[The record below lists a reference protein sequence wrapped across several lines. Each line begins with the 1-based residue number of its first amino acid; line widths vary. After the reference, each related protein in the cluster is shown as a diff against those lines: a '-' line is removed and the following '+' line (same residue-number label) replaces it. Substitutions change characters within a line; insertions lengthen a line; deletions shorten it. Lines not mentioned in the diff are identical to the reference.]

1 MKLSRKA
8 IQRMVDSGQ
17 VNIGGRR
24 TGSGG
29 GGGGGVSATWVE
41 ENYISKAFFNT
52 LFTVHGH
59 DADDTAVPPT
69 DVIIEPN
76 DTETV
81 PDSIE
86 AMVGLWT
93 EKYLS
98 ALGLS
103 SGGGGGGDVLAE
115 PLVSI
120 NGIGTPTAANQTLVW
135 DGTRWAFKPYGQGG
149 GSVTSIRIT
158 VPAGFNVSPSTAITT
173 AGTFAITFASGY
185 SLPSTADQANWDTA
199 YTWVNTNGQTVL
211 SNSHTHS
218 NKTVLDG
225 ITPTKV
231 SNWDTAYSK
240 ANTLEGYFDTSGNAK
255 SALKLTTVSKKA
267 WGQTYWTS
275 GGVPTDINGDMTSV
289 GNISFSA
296 SGKNIGGVAY
306 FDTTNSRLGI
316 GTTSPST
323 SLHVVGRVTCE
334 YDSTKLGSFS
344 NVRGEYFSRYG
355 INSSGFTVITTGQ
368 SSSGSSTVR
377 ISMTPYS
384 AEEPYVMIGR
394 ESSLVLGST
403 GIASNATYRDGTYIQ
418 IGGARIVW
426 DSTNNALK
434 VIKSDGTSA
443 ANFYATGA
451 VSALGANSESG
462 GGVGD
467 VTWSALASSSDTR
480 QIAASHLSS
489 VTQPLYFLFNDDA
502 TPTVTYNGKTNQ
514 TVGNILTKSYADG
527 RYVKQSGNAII
538 SGTATI
544 GGNMTIGATEAVG
557 TVNSQVI
564 QTLNRRAIY
573 IKTGTASNFVDGTWS
588 STSDIRLKDIINNV
602 GASVD
607 QIANAP
613 IFNYKWKSGGVSI
626 MLGSS
631 AQYWQNVFQHA
642 VEIGPENYLYMD
654 YSSVALASA
663 VMVARKVVNHEE
675 RIRQLETENEKLRK
689 LLNIA

>member
-1 MKLSRKA
+1 MKTINRDK
-8 IQRMVDSGQ
+8 IQRM
-17 VNIGGRR
+17 IGNVGGNGGN
-24 TGSGG
+24 GSS
-29 GGGGGVSATWVE
+29 SADLAGYATQMWVE
-41 ENYISKAFFNT
+41 QNYISKAFFNT
-52 LFTVHGH
+52 LFTIHGH
-59 DADDTAVPPT
+59 DADDTNVPPT

-81 PDSIE
+81 LDSIE

-120 NGIGTPTAANQTLVW
+120 NGIGTPTAANRTLVW
-135 DGTRWAFKPYGQGG
+135 NGTQWTFQPYGQGG

-158 VPAGFNVSPSTAITT
+158 VPTGFNVNPSTAITT

-185 SLPSTADQANWDTA
+185 SLPSTADQANWNTA
-199 YTWVNTNGQTVL
+199 YTWVNTNGATVL
-211 SNSHTHS
+211 TNSHSHS

-225 ITPTKV
+225 ISSTNV
-231 SNWDTAYSK
+231 SNWGTAYTWVN
-240 ANTLEGYFDTSGNAK
+240 ANGAS
-255 SALKLTTVSKKA
+255 TVSKTA
-267 WGQTYWTS
+267 WGRTYWNAGAPANIDGDIENAANIKIDNNKKVSWKKAGASNYLSMLTLDAS
-275 GGVPTDINGDMTSV
+275 NNFVIGESMANEGLATYVRGRSINFQTGTGSSDNHAASMSDAGLFTVEKLRIGSIVISEDTQNGG
-289 GNISFSA
+289 
-296 SGKNIGGVAY
+296 
-306 FDTTNSRLGI
+306 
-316 GTTSPST
+316 
-323 SLHVVGRVTCE
+323 LHVE
-334 YDSTKLGSFS
+334 
-344 NVRGEYFSRYG
+344 
-355 INSSGFTVITTGQ
+355 
-368 SSSGSSTVR
+368 
-377 ISMTPYS
+377 S
-384 AEEPYVMIGR
+384 AGLY
-394 ESSLVLGST
+394 
-403 GIASNATYRDGTYIQ
+403 ADNYI
-418 IGGARIVW
+418 
-426 DSTNNALK
+426 
-434 VIKSDGTSA
+434 
-443 ANFYATGA
+443 
-451 VSALGANSESG
+451 SALGANSESG

-489 VTQPLYFLFNDDA
+489 VTQPLRFLFNDDA
-502 TPTVTYNGKTNQ
+502 NPTVTYDGKTNKA
-514 TVGNILTKSYADG
+514 VGNILTKSYADG

-544 GGNMTIGATEAVG
+544 GGYMTIGATEEVG

-573 IKTGTASNFVDGTWS
+573 IKTGTALNFVDGTWS
-588 STSDIRLKDIINNV
+588 NTSDIRLKDIINNV

>member
-41 ENYISKAFFNT
+41 ENYISKEFFNT
-52 LFTVHGH
+52 LFTIHGH
-59 DADDTAVPPT
+59 DADDTDVPPT

-81 PDSIE
+81 LDSIE

-135 DGTRWAFKPYGQGG
+135 DGTRWTFKPYGQGG

-158 VPAGFNVSPSTAITT
+158 VPPGFAVSPSTAITT
-173 AGTFAITFASGY
+173 AGTFAITFAQGY
-185 SLPSTADQANWDTA
+185 SLPSTADQANWNTA
-199 YTWVNTNGQTVL
+199 YN
-211 SNSHTHS
+211 NSHSHS
-218 NKTVLDG
+218 NKSVLDG
-225 ITPTKV
+225 ITSTKV
-231 SNWDTAYSK
+231 SNWDTAYGNFD
-240 ANTLEGYFDTSGNAK
+240 ANGNAK
-255 SALKLTTVSKKA
+255 SALKLTTVSKTA
-267 WGQTYWTS
+267 WGRIYWTAN
-275 GGVPTDINGDMTSV
+275 GVPDSIDGDIENAANIKIDNNKKVSWKKSGASNYLSMLTLDASNNFVIGESMANEGLATYVRGRSINFQTGTGSSGNHAASMSDAGLFTVEKLRIGSIVISEDTQNG
-289 GNISFSA
+289 G
-296 SGKNIGGVAY
+296 
-306 FDTTNSRLGI
+306 
-316 GTTSPST
+316 
-323 SLHVVGRVTCE
+323 LHVE
-334 YDSTKLGSFS
+334 
-344 NVRGEYFSRYG
+344 
-355 INSSGFTVITTGQ
+355 
-368 SSSGSSTVR
+368 
-377 ISMTPYS
+377 S
-384 AEEPYVMIGR
+384 AGLY
-394 ESSLVLGST
+394 
-403 GIASNATYRDGTYIQ
+403 ADNYI
-418 IGGARIVW
+418 
-426 DSTNNALK
+426 
-434 VIKSDGTSA
+434 
-443 ANFYATGA
+443 
-451 VSALGANSESG
+451 SALGANSEGG

-502 TPTVTYNGKTNQ
+502 NPTVTYDGKTNKA
-514 TVGNILTKSYADG
+514 VGNILTKSYADG

-544 GGNMTIGATEAVG
+544 GGNMTIGATEEVG

-564 QTLNRRAIY
+564 QTLNSRAIY
-573 IKTGTASNFVDGTWS
+573 IKTGSAPNFVDGTWS

-675 RIRQLETENEKLRK
+675 RIRQLEQENEKLRK

>member
-41 ENYISKAFFNT
+41 DNYISKEFFNT
-52 LFTVHGH
+52 LFTIHGH

-81 PDSIE
+81 LDSIE

-103 SGGGGGGDVLAE
+103 DGGGGGGDILAE

-120 NGIGTPTAANQTLVW
+120 NGIGSPTAANQTLVW
-135 DGTRWAFKPYGQGG
+135 DGTRWSFKPYGQGG

-158 VPAGFNVSPSTAITT
+158 VPTGFAVSPSTAITT

-185 SLPSTADQANWDTA
+185 SLPTTAKQTNWDTA
-199 YTWVNTNGQTVL
+199 YTNN
-211 SNSHTHS
+211 HTHS

-225 ITPTKV
+225 ITSTKV
-231 SNWDTAYSK
+231 SNWDTAYTK
-240 ANTLEGYFDTSGNAK
+240 ANTLEGYFDSSGNAK
-255 SALKLTTVSKKA
+255 SALKLTTVSKTA
-267 WGQTYWTS
+267 WGRTYWTS
-275 GGVPTDINGDMTSV
+275 GGVPDSISGDIENAA
-289 GNISFSA
+289 NI
-296 SGKNIGGVAY
+296 KIDN
-306 FDTTNSRLGI
+306 
-316 GTTSPST
+316 
-323 SLHVVGRVTCE
+323 
-334 YDSTKLGSFS
+334 
-344 NVRGEYFSRYG
+344 
-355 INSSGFTVITTGQ
+355 
-368 SSSGSSTVR
+368 
-377 ISMTPYS
+377 
-384 AEEPYVMIGR
+384 
-394 ESSLVLGST
+394 
-403 GIASNATYRDGTYIQ
+403 
-418 IGGARIVW
+418 GARISW
-426 DSTNNALK
+426 KQSGATTYLSMLTLDSSNNFIVGEAMANAGLATYVRGRSINFQTGTGSSGNHAASMSDAGLFTVEK
-434 VIKSDGTSA
+434 LRIGSIVISEDTQNGGLHVESA
-443 ANFYATGA
+443 GLYADNYI
-451 VSALGANSESG
+451 SALGANSESG

-489 VTQPLYFLFNDDA
+489 VTQPLYFIFNEDA
-502 TPTVTYNGKTNQ
+502 NPTVTYDGKTNKA
-514 TVGNILTKSYADG
+514 VGNILTKSYADG

-538 SGTATI
+538 GGTATI
-544 GGNMTIGATEAVG
+544 GGYMTIGATEEVG

-564 QTLNRRAIY
+564 QTLNSRAIY
-573 IKTGTASNFVDGTWS
+573 IKTGSAPNFVDGTWS
-588 STSDIRLKDIINNV
+588 NTSDIRLKDIINNV

-675 RIRQLETENEKLRK
+675 RIRQLERENEELRK

>member
-29 GGGGGVSATWVE
+29 GGGVSATWVE

-52 LFTVHGH
+52 LFTIHGH
-59 DADDTAVPPT
+59 DADDPGVPPT

-81 PDSIE
+81 LDSIE

-120 NGIGTPTAANQTLVW
+120 NGIGTPTAANRTLVW
-135 DGTRWAFKPYGQGG
+135 NGTQWTFQPYGQGG

-158 VPAGFNVSPSTAITT
+158 VPTGFAVSPSTAITT

-185 SLPSTADQANWDTA
+185 SLPSTADQANWNTA
-199 YTWVNTNGQTVL
+199 YN
-211 SNSHTHS
+211 NSHSHS
-218 NKTVLDG
+218 NKSVLDG
-225 ITPTKV
+225 ITSTKV
-231 SNWDTAYSK
+231 SNWDTAYTWVN
-240 ANTLEGYFDTSGNAK
+240 ANGAS
-255 SALKLTTVSKKA
+255 TVSKTA
-267 WGQTYWTS
+267 WGRTYWNAGAPANIDGDIENAANIKIDNNKKVSWKKS
-275 GGVPTDINGDMTSV
+275 GASNYLSMLTLDASNNFIVGESMANEGLATYVRGRSINFQTGTGSS
-289 GNISFSA
+289 GNHAASMSDAGLFTVEKLRIGSIVISEDTQ
-296 SGKNIGGVAY
+296 NGG
-306 FDTTNSRLGI
+306 
-316 GTTSPST
+316 
-323 SLHVVGRVTCE
+323 LHVE
-334 YDSTKLGSFS
+334 
-344 NVRGEYFSRYG
+344 
-355 INSSGFTVITTGQ
+355 
-368 SSSGSSTVR
+368 
-377 ISMTPYS
+377 S
-384 AEEPYVMIGR
+384 AGLY
-394 ESSLVLGST
+394 
-403 GIASNATYRDGTYIQ
+403 ADNYI
-418 IGGARIVW
+418 
-426 DSTNNALK
+426 
-434 VIKSDGTSA
+434 
-443 ANFYATGA
+443 
-451 VSALGANSESG
+451 SALGANSESG

-467 VTWSALASSSDTR
+467 VTWRDLASSSDTR

-502 TPTVTYNGKTNQ
+502 NPTVTYNGKTNQ
-514 TVGNILTKSYADG
+514 AVGNILTKSYADG

-564 QTLNRRAIY
+564 QTLNSRAIY
-573 IKTGTASNFVDGTWS
+573 IKTGTAPNFVDGTWN
-588 STSDIRLKDIINNV
+588 STSDVRLKDIINNV

-675 RIRQLETENEKLRK
+675 RIRQLERENEELRR

>member
-41 ENYISKAFFNT
+41 ENYISKEFFNT
-52 LFTVHGH
+52 LFTIHGH

-81 PDSIE
+81 LDSIE

-120 NGIGTPTAANQTLVW
+120 NGIGSPTAANQTLVW
-135 DGTRWAFKPYGQGG
+135 DGTRWSFKPYGQGG

-158 VPAGFNVSPSTAITT
+158 VPTGFAVSPSTAITT

-185 SLPSTADQANWDTA
+185 SLPSTADQANWNTA
-199 YTWVNTNGQTVL
+199 YN
-211 SNSHTHS
+211 NSHSHS

-225 ITPTKV
+225 ITSTKV
-231 SNWDTAYSK
+231 SNWDTAYGNFD
-240 ANTLEGYFDTSGNAK
+240 ANGNAK
-255 SALKLTTVSKKA
+255 SALKLTTVSKTA
-267 WGQTYWTS
+267 WGRTYWTAN
-275 GGVPTDINGDMTSV
+275 GVPDSIDGDIENAANIKIDNNKKVSWKKSGASNYLSMLTLDASNNFIVGESMANEGLATYVRGRSINFQTGTGSSGNHAASMSDAGLFTVEKLRIGSIVISEDTQNG
-289 GNISFSA
+289 G
-296 SGKNIGGVAY
+296 
-306 FDTTNSRLGI
+306 
-316 GTTSPST
+316 
-323 SLHVVGRVTCE
+323 LHVE
-334 YDSTKLGSFS
+334 
-344 NVRGEYFSRYG
+344 
-355 INSSGFTVITTGQ
+355 
-368 SSSGSSTVR
+368 
-377 ISMTPYS
+377 S
-384 AEEPYVMIGR
+384 AGLY
-394 ESSLVLGST
+394 
-403 GIASNATYRDGTYIQ
+403 ADNYI
-418 IGGARIVW
+418 
-426 DSTNNALK
+426 
-434 VIKSDGTSA
+434 
-443 ANFYATGA
+443 
-451 VSALGANSESG
+451 SALGANSESG

-502 TPTVTYNGKTNQ
+502 NPTVTYNGKTNQ
-514 TVGNILTKSYADG
+514 AVGNILTKSYADG

-564 QTLNRRAIY
+564 QTLNSRAIY
-573 IKTGTASNFVDGTWS
+573 IKTGTAPNFVDGTWN
-588 STSDIRLKDIINNV
+588 STSDVRLKDIINNV

-675 RIRQLETENEKLRK
+675 RIRQLERENEELRK

>member
-41 ENYISKAFFNT
+41 ENYISKTFFNT
-52 LFTVHGH
+52 LFTIHGH

-81 PDSIE
+81 LDSIE

-120 NGIGTPTAANQTLVW
+120 NGIGSPTAANQTLVW

-158 VPAGFNVSPSTAITT
+158 VPPGFNVSPSTITT

-185 SLPSTADQANWDTA
+185 SLPTTAKQTTWDSA
-199 YTWVNTNGQTVL
+199 YT
-211 SNSHTHS
+211 NSHTHS

-225 ITPTKV
+225 ISSTKV
-231 SNWDTAYSK
+231 SNWDTAYTWVN
-240 ANTLEGYFDTSGNAK
+240 ANGAS
-255 SALKLTTVSKKA
+255 TVEKTA
-267 WGQTYWTS
+267 WGKKYWLAGAPAS
-275 GGVPTDINGDMTSV
+275 IDGDMTSV
-289 GNISFSA
+289 GDISFSA

-316 GTTSPST
+316 GAAPGAYKLDVNGTVHLSDN
-323 SLHVVGRVTCE
+323 L
-334 YDSTKLGSFS
+334 YINSTKKIVCMVNNTSKTLLDFDGTQVTLG
-344 NVRGEYFSRYG
+344 YG
-355 INSSGFTVITTGQ
+355 FNG
-368 SSSGSSTVR
+368 
-377 ISMTPYS
+377 
-384 AEEPYVMIGR
+384 
-394 ESSLVLGST
+394 
-403 GIASNATYRDGTYIQ
+403 SNATNIYGQNINMYYGTSLKVQVTTDGLK
-418 IGGARIVW
+418 IGGATLSW
-426 DSTNNALK
+426 DSDAGALK
-434 VIKSDGTSA
+434 IDTG
-443 ANFYATGA
+443 FYSETFI
-451 VSALGANSESG
+451 SALGANSESG

-467 VTWSALASSSDTR
+467 VTWSALASGSDTR
-480 QIAASHLSS
+480 QIAASHLDVLSNY
-489 VTQPLYFLFNDDA
+489 VTRTTAQDISGSKLFTSNLKMAANIQPD
-502 TPTVTYNGKTNQ
+502 TTNQ
-514 TVGNILTKSYADG
+514 CTVGTSSYRFMGCYFRDG
-527 RYVKQSGNAII
+527 DLSGNLTVGGRVGINGSNSSYRLYVNGASCVSRLVVDNTHYFAI
-538 SGTATI
+538 
-544 GGNMTIGATEAVG
+544 NWNNNEYYEVG
-557 TVNSQVI
+557 TYQNTNTEIRTYGMWYGSW
-564 QTLNRRAIY
+564 RGA
-573 IKTGTASNFVDGTWS
+573 
-588 STSDIRLKDIINNV
+588 SDIRKKNV
-602 GASVD
+602 VEHLNVSIE
-607 QIANAP
+607 QIAKMP
-613 IFNYKWKSGGVSI
+613 VFNFTWKDGKQGTY
-626 MLGSS
+626 LGTS
-631 AQYWQNVFQHA
+631 AQEVQKIFPAA
-642 VEIGPENYLYMD
+642 VSTMKDGYLAMD
-654 YSSVALASA
+654 YGATALAAA
-663 VMVARKVVNHEE
+663 VLTARKVVNHEE

>member
-41 ENYISKAFFNT
+41 ENYISKEFFNT
-52 LFTVHGH
+52 LFTIHGH

-81 PDSIE
+81 LDSIE

-120 NGIGTPTAANQTLVW
+120 NGIGSPTAANQTLVW
-135 DGTRWAFKPYGQGG
+135 DGTRWSFKPYGQGG

-158 VPAGFNVSPSTAITT
+158 VPTGFAVSPSTAITT

-185 SLPSTADQANWDTA
+185 SLPSTADQANWNTA
-199 YTWVNTNGQTVL
+199 YN
-211 SNSHTHS
+211 NSHSHS

-225 ITPTKV
+225 ITSTKV
-231 SNWDTAYSK
+231 SNWDTAYGNFD
-240 ANTLEGYFDTSGNAK
+240 ANGNAK
-255 SALKLTTVSKKA
+255 SALKLTTVSKTA
-267 WGQTYWTS
+267 WGRTYWTAN
-275 GGVPTDINGDMTSV
+275 GVPDSIDGDIENAANIKIDNNKKVSWKKSGASNYLSMLTLDASNNFIVGESMANEGLATYVRGRSINFQTGTGSSGNHAASMSDAGLFTVEKLRIGSIVISEDTQNG
-289 GNISFSA
+289 G
-296 SGKNIGGVAY
+296 
-306 FDTTNSRLGI
+306 
-316 GTTSPST
+316 
-323 SLHVVGRVTCE
+323 LHVE
-334 YDSTKLGSFS
+334 
-344 NVRGEYFSRYG
+344 
-355 INSSGFTVITTGQ
+355 
-368 SSSGSSTVR
+368 
-377 ISMTPYS
+377 S
-384 AEEPYVMIGR
+384 AGLY
-394 ESSLVLGST
+394 
-403 GIASNATYRDGTYIQ
+403 ADNYI
-418 IGGARIVW
+418 
-426 DSTNNALK
+426 
-434 VIKSDGTSA
+434 
-443 ANFYATGA
+443 
-451 VSALGANSESG
+451 SALGANSESG

-502 TPTVTYNGKTNQ
+502 NPTVTYNGKTNQ
-514 TVGNILTKSYADG
+514 AVGNILTKSYADG

-557 TVNSQVI
+557 SVNSQVI
-564 QTLNRRAIY
+564 QTLNSRAIY
-573 IKTGTASNFVDGTWS
+573 IKTGTAPNFVDGTWN
-588 STSDIRLKDIINNV
+588 STSDVRLKDIINNV

-675 RIRQLETENEKLRK
+675 RIRQLERENEELRK

>member
-1 MKLSRKA
+1 MKLSRKV

-41 ENYISKAFFNT
+41 ENYISKEFFNT
-52 LFTVHGH
+52 LFTIHGH
-59 DADDTAVPPT
+59 DADDTANPPT

-81 PDSIE
+81 LDSIE

-120 NGIGTPTAANQTLVW
+120 NGIGSPTAANRTLVW
-135 DGTRWAFKPYGQGG
+135 NGTQWTFQPYGQGG

-173 AGTFAITFASGY
+173 AGTFAITFAPGY
-185 SLPSTADQANWDTA
+185 SLPSTADQANWNTA
-199 YTWVNTNGQTVL
+199 YTNN
-211 SNSHTHS
+211 HTHS
-218 NKTVLDG
+218 NKSVIDG
-225 ITPTKV
+225 ISSTKV
-231 SNWDTAYSK
+231 SNWDTAYGNFD
-240 ANTLEGYFDTSGNAK
+240 ANGNAK
-255 SALKLTTVSKKA
+255 SALKLTTVSKTA
-267 WGQTYWTS
+267 WGRTYWTS
-275 GGVPTDINGDMTSV
+275 GGVPDSIDGDIENAANIKIDNNKKVSWKKSGATNYLSMLTLDASNNFVIGESMANEGLATYVRGRSINFQTGTGSSGNHAASMSDAGLFTVEKLRIGSIVISEDTQNG
-289 GNISFSA
+289 G
-296 SGKNIGGVAY
+296 
-306 FDTTNSRLGI
+306 
-316 GTTSPST
+316 
-323 SLHVVGRVTCE
+323 LHVE
-334 YDSTKLGSFS
+334 
-344 NVRGEYFSRYG
+344 
-355 INSSGFTVITTGQ
+355 
-368 SSSGSSTVR
+368 
-377 ISMTPYS
+377 S
-384 AEEPYVMIGR
+384 AGLY
-394 ESSLVLGST
+394 
-403 GIASNATYRDGTYIQ
+403 ADNYI
-418 IGGARIVW
+418 
-426 DSTNNALK
+426 
-434 VIKSDGTSA
+434 
-443 ANFYATGA
+443 
-451 VSALGANSESG
+451 SALGANSSSG

-467 VTWSALASSSDTR
+467 VTWSALASNADNR

-502 TPTVTYNGKTNQ
+502 SPTVMYNGKTNQ
-514 TVGNILTKSYADG
+514 AVGNILTKSYADG

-544 GGNMTIGATEAVG
+544 GGYMTIGATEEVG

-675 RIRQLETENEKLRK
+675 RIRQLERENEELRR

>member
-52 LFTVHGH
+52 LFTIHGH

-115 PLVSI
+115 PLMSI
-120 NGIGTPTAANQTLVW
+120 NGIGSPTAANQTLVW
-135 DGTRWAFKPYGQGG
+135 DGTRWTFKPYGQGG

-158 VPAGFNVSPSTAITT
+158 VPTGFAVSPSTITT

-185 SLPSTADQANWDTA
+185 SLPTTAKQTNWDNA

-211 SNSHTHS
+211 TNSHTHS
-218 NKTVLDG
+218 NKSVLDG
-225 ITPTKV
+225 ITSTKV
-231 SNWDTAYSK
+231 SNWDTAYTWVN
-240 ANTLEGYFDTSGNAK
+240 ANGAS
-255 SALKLTTVSKKA
+255 TVSKTA
-267 WGQTYWTS
+267 WGRTYWNA
-275 GGVPTDINGDMTSV
+275 GAPANIDGDMTSV

-323 SLHVVGRVTCE
+323 SLHVVGRVTCQ
-334 YDSTKLGSFS
+334 YDSTKKGSFCAT
-344 NVRGEYFSRYG
+344 RGDYATYYG
-355 INSSGFTVITTGQ
+355 IDGSGFAIITTGQ
-368 SSSGSSTVR
+368 SSSSSSTVR
-377 ISMTPYS
+377 ISMTPYN
-384 AEEPYVMIGR
+384 APEQYILFGA
-394 ESSLVLGST
+394 SSSIKMGT
-403 GIASNATYRDGTYIQ
+403 TISNNTETYRDGAYIQ

-502 TPTVTYNGKTNQ
+502 NPTVTYDGKTNKA
-514 TVGNILTKSYADG
+514 VGNILTKSYADG

-573 IKTGTASNFVDGTWS
+573 IKTDSAPHYVDGTWS
-588 STSDIRLKDIINNV
+588 NTSDIRLKDIINNV

-675 RIRQLETENEKLRK
+675 RIRQLERENEELRK

>member
-41 ENYISKAFFNT
+41 ENYISKEFFNT
-52 LFTVHGH
+52 LFTIHGH
-59 DADDTAVPPT
+59 DADDTNVPPT

-81 PDSIE
+81 LDSIE

-120 NGIGTPTAANQTLVW
+120 NGIGTPTAANRTLVW
-135 DGTRWAFKPYGQGG
+135 NGTRWSFKPYGQGG

-158 VPAGFNVSPSTAITT
+158 VPTGFAVSPSTAITT

-185 SLPSTADQANWDTA
+185 SLPSTADQANWNTA
-199 YTWVNTNGQTVL
+199 YN
-211 SNSHTHS
+211 NSHSHS

-225 ITPTKV
+225 ISSTDIT
-231 SNWDTAYSK
+231 NWGKAYTWVN
-240 ANTLEGYFDTSGNAK
+240 ANGAS
-255 SALKLTTVSKKA
+255 TVSKTA
-267 WGQTYWTS
+267 WGQTYWNA
-275 GGVPTDINGDMTSV
+275 GAPANIDGDMTNV

-306 FDTTNSRLGI
+306 FDTTNSKLGI
-316 GTTSPST
+316 GAAPGAYKLDVNGTVHLSDN
-323 SLHVVGRVTCE
+323 L
-334 YDSTKLGSFS
+334 YINSTKKIVCMVNNTSKTLLDFDGTQVTLG
-344 NVRGEYFSRYG
+344 YG
-355 INSSGFTVITTGQ
+355 FNG
-368 SSSGSSTVR
+368 
-377 ISMTPYS
+377 
-384 AEEPYVMIGR
+384 
-394 ESSLVLGST
+394 
-403 GIASNATYRDGTYIQ
+403 SNATNIYGQNINMYYGTSLKVQVTTDGLK
-418 IGGARIVW
+418 IGDATLSW
-426 DSTNNALK
+426 DSNAGALK
-434 VIKSDGTSA
+434 IDTG
-443 ANFYATGA
+443 FYSETFI
-451 VSALGANSESG
+451 SALGANSESG

-489 VTQPLYFLFNDDA
+489 VTKQLYFIFNEDA
-502 TPTVTYNGKTNQ
+502 SPTVIYNGKTNK

-557 TVNSQVI
+557 SVNSQVI

-588 STSDIRLKDIINNV
+588 STSDVRLKDIINNV

-675 RIRQLETENEKLRK
+675 RIRQLERENEELRK

>member
-52 LFTVHGH
+52 LFTIHGH
-59 DADDTAVPPT
+59 DADDTANPPT

-81 PDSIE
+81 LDSIE

-120 NGIGTPTAANQTLVW
+120 NGIGSPTAANQTLVW
-135 DGTRWAFKPYGQGG
+135 DGTRWTFKPYGQGG

-158 VPAGFNVSPSTAITT
+158 VPTGFNVSPSTAITS
-173 AGTFAITFASGY
+173 AGTFAISFATGY
-185 SLPSTADQANWDTA
+185 SLPTTAKQTNWDSA
-199 YTWVNTNGQTVL
+199 YT
-211 SNSHTHS
+211 NSHTHS

-225 ITPTKV
+225 ITSTKV

-255 SALKLTTVSKKA
+255 SALKLTTVSKTA
-267 WGQTYWTS
+267 WGRTYWTAN
-275 GGVPTDINGDMTSV
+275 GVPDSISGDIENAANIKIDNDKKVSWKKSGAANYLSMLTLDSSNNFIVGESMANEGLATYVRGRSVVFQSGTGSSGNHGASMNDAGLFTVEKLRIGSIVISEDTRNG
-289 GNISFSA
+289 G
-296 SGKNIGGVAY
+296 
-306 FDTTNSRLGI
+306 
-316 GTTSPST
+316 
-323 SLHVVGRVTCE
+323 LHVE
-334 YDSTKLGSFS
+334 
-344 NVRGEYFSRYG
+344 
-355 INSSGFTVITTGQ
+355 
-368 SSSGSSTVR
+368 
-377 ISMTPYS
+377 S
-384 AEEPYVMIGR
+384 AGLY
-394 ESSLVLGST
+394 
-403 GIASNATYRDGTYIQ
+403 ADNYI
-418 IGGARIVW
+418 
-426 DSTNNALK
+426 
-434 VIKSDGTSA
+434 
-443 ANFYATGA
+443 
-451 VSALGANSESG
+451 SALGANSESG

-467 VTWSALASSSDTR
+467 VTWSALASSSDNR

-502 TPTVTYNGKTNQ
+502 NPTVTYNGKTNQ
-514 TVGNILTKSYADG
+514 AVGNILTKSYADG

-538 SGTATI
+538 GGTATI
-544 GGNMTIGATEAVG
+544 GGNMTIGATEEVG
-557 TVNSQVI
+557 TVNSAVI
-564 QTLNRRAIY
+564 QTLNSRAIY
-573 IKTGTASNFVDGTWS
+573 IKTGNAPYYVDGTWS
-588 STSDIRLKDIINNV
+588 STSDIRLKDIIDNV

-631 AQYWQNVFQHA
+631 AQYWQDVFQHA